1 MKSLSFLLTALLL
14 PSPPGLAVGPAIA
27 SGSNGPARTSQVHLL
42 ARERG
47 GGRRGGGHQGGG
59 RSHARSGLG
68 RQQSSLNRGNRRPS
82 GGWSHRVGDGDRARR
97 SFDRSNLDRSR
108 VGRLDRNDWNRA
120 QGAVRDRYG
129 RIDRDQVRR
138 NFDAVDRD
146 QVRDRLD
153 RIDRNDWNRARDR
166 VERIDRDDWNRV
178 RDRAED
184 RWDRTRDRVDDRWDR
199 ARDRADDRWDRTR
212 DRLDD
217 RWDRVDRRVDR
228 AIDRID
234 DWDDHWPGWVRP
246 GWGVARPWTYG
257 WYGGWSSPPWG
268 WWGARPVAWG
278 LGSLA
283 AAAVI
288 NDAVND
294 AIATSRTTILVPQT
308 GYTLYYKSVQPSS
321 DRQLSFVAGN
331 GQTRWTMQADC
342 RNGLL
347 NNQPPATASQAQL
360 LNAACQV
367 AFGTV

>member
-14 PSPPGLAVGPAIA
+14 LPAPSALARGPEAVPHGEDPTEA
-27 SGSNGPARTSQVHLL
+27 GPFLWL

-47 GGRRGGGHQGGG
+47 GGRHGGGNRSARG
-59 RSHARSGLG
+59 RNQARTGLG
-68 RQQSSLNRGNRRPS
+68 RQSSSLRRGDRRPS
-82 GGWSHRVGDGDRARR
+82 GGWSRRVGEGDRARR

-108 VGRLDRNDWNRA
+108 LGRVDRGDWNRA
-120 QGAVRDRYG
+120 KRTARDRYG
-129 RIDRDQVRR
+129 RIDRDRVRQS
-138 NFDAVDRD
+138 FHAVDRD
-146 QVRDRLD
+146 QVRDRLG

-166 VERIDRDDWNRV
+166 
-178 RDRAED
+178 AE
-184 RWDRTRDRVDDRWDR
+184 DRWDR

-212 DRLDD
+212 DRWNDRIDD

-234 DWDDHWPGWVRP
+234 NWDDHWPGWVRP
-246 GWGVARPWTYG
+246 GWGVARPWNSG
-257 WYGGWSSPPWG
+257 WYGGWSTPPWG

-288 NDAVND
+288 NGAVND
-294 AIATSRTTILVPQT
+294 AITASRTSILVPQT
-308 GYTLYYKSVQPSS
+308 GYTLYYNSVQPSN
-321 DRQLSFVAGN
+321 DQQLSFVAGN

-342 RNGLL
+342 RSGLL
-347 NNQPPATASQAQL
+347 NGQQPATASQAQL

-367 AFGTV
+367 AFGNA